1 MKKREKKM
9 QLHRETVLQLSSR
22 DLNAADLANAQG
34 GEMVRQVA
42 VITSCIGPDCCGSV
56 GTQ

>member
-9 QLHRETVLQLSSR
+9 QLHRETVLR
-22 DLNAADLANAQG
+22 LNRELDTANLANARG

-42 VITSCIGPDCCGSV
+42 VITSCIGPDCCGSI
-56 GTQ
+56 GTE